1 MKKTIE
7 TVLTHIQISLSPP
20 HIHKTF
26 SRTGKKEKIMQKK
39 TRKRKCRSLRTSE
52 SNLLSHFD
60 EHKKR
65 VKEKGET
72 RGDEMGRGVA
82 MRCGT
87 ARNQSALWDTQFQRL
102 NPAHY
107 IKWPKRLYRAVL
119 ILFIIIQLSFCCR
132 CCCCCSCWAAAY
144 LLTSSSLSHNK
155 ITWARTQLGLHNF
168 LSSLGQPK
176 NFRYNNKNFMPAKA
190 QQTREHLLF
199 FFIPSLFLFPYIS
212 FCLTSEVAIDIWVV
226 LAKNHITYEY
236 LAWQCQCF
244 IYHMWC
250 TWRNLMATL
259 TLTTTATIS

>member
-1 MKKTIE
+1 
-7 TVLTHIQISLSPP
+7 
-20 HIHKTF
+20 
-26 SRTGKKEKIMQKK
+26 MQKK

-72 RGDEMGRGVA
+72 RGDETRRGVA

-87 ARNQSALWDTQFQRL
+87 ARNLSALWDTQFQRL

-119 ILFIIIQLSFCCR
+119 ILFIIIQLSFCCHG
-132 CCCCCSCWAAAY
+132 CCCCCSAGY

-155 ITWARTQLGLHNF
+155 ITWAWTQLGLHNS

-190 QQTREHLLF
+190 QQTREHLSY
-199 FFIPSLFLFPYIS
+199 FFIHTLSFSLSFLIFLSVSLQKLRLI
-212 FCLTSEVAIDIWVV
+212 LRLLKLIII
-226 LAKNHITYEY
+226 LHTYEY

-244 IYHMWC
+244 IYHISYNIINIYTRWC
-250 TWRNLMATL
+250 EKCLL
-259 TLTTTATIS
+259 K